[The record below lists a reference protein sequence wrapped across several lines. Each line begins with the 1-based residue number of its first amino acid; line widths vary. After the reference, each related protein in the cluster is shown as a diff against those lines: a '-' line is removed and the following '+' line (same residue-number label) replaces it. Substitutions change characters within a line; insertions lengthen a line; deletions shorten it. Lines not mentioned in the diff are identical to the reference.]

1 MATNVNEP
9 WAVCGLL
16 SLKKLSEEEMEEL
29 RHKMFGTCSW
39 EESIKDTINRLIQ
52 EGANIKNDNGLLIM
66 DMDTLIKIIEEYSYE

>member
-9 WAVCGLL
+9 WAVCELL
-16 SLKKLSEEEMEEL
+16 SSKKLSEEEVEEL
-29 RHKMFGTCSW
+29 RHKMFGTYSW

>member
-1 MATNVNEP
+1 MATNRNEP
-9 WAVCGLL
+9 WGECELL
-16 SLKKLSEEEMEEL
+16 SSRKISEEEVEEL